1 MQFPPIVFSDISL
14 LFAVGAIVILIV
26 FEVGSPYLGKT
37 NLILDR
43 KKLKNAGLILSIL
56 FLITFVITTYNLL
69 IGL

>member
-1 MQFPPIVFSDISL
+1 MQFPPILFSDISL
-14 LFAVGAIVILIV
+14 LFAVGAIIILIV

-37 NLILDR
+37 NLILSR

-56 FLITFVITTYNLL
+56 FLIAFVITTYNLL